1 MKLLFGYP
9 TVNLG
14 PMSRGKLHAILI
26 TVDTICSEGYQE
38 LCKEVGS
45 ISPTEQSM
53 RFKQLSY
60 STP

>member
-26 TVDTICSEGYQE
+26 TVALFVPKVIRSFLKRLG
-38 LCKEVGS
+38 
-45 ISPTEQSM
+45 P
-53 RFKQLSY
+53 
-60 STP
+60 